1 MIKKGYSR
9 VMEKIKELRQRFSNA
24 VTAGSRSGSGKLV
37 MEFYDTMVQIWGDHH
52 HQQNLYHLVLNKV
65 KDRACSKMEEV

>member
-24 VTAGSRSGSGKLV
+24 VTARSRSGSGKLV
-37 MEFYDTMVQIWGDHH
+37 MEFYDTMVQIWGNH
-52 HQQNLYHLVLNKV
+52 HQQNLCHLVLNQV
-65 KDRACSKMEEV
+65 KDRA